1 MKKYNPGGDP
11 GAVAN
16 MYGMAVAYTLVDALR
31 KAGKDLTRTK
41 LLDAATNLNEKANPF
56 MFPGISLKTGPGDRY
71 LIEQVQLYRYTKGVW
86 RTVGP
91 LLSAR

>member
-1 MKKYNPGGDP
+1 MQRYGSGGDP

-16 MYGMAVAYTLVDALR
+16 LYGMAAAYTFVDAVR
-31 KAGKDLTRTK
+31 KAGREPTRQS
-41 LLDAATNLNEKANPF
+41 LLDAATNLNETTNPF
-56 MFPGISLKTGPGDRY
+56 LLPGIAVKTGPGDRY
-71 LIEQVQLYRYTKGVW
+71 PIDQVQLYRYTKGVW